1 MRLLASYLQVSSDPS
16 IWAVQLFA
24 IVFATVCCN
33 FVLLRVLD
41 FFARVTSHTRS
52 IWDDALLQAARLPL
66 RLMVWVI
73 GLSAAVALLNA
84 IERNVLFAHVDAV
97 RRVLLIAIAALFVL
111 RFIRNMEANLTDAQR
126 NQRPVDKTTVYAV
139 GKLLRLSVVIT
150 AALVALQTLGFSVS
164 GVLAFGGIGGMAIGF
179 AAKDM
184 LSNFFGG
191 LMIYLDKPFTVGD
204 WIRSPDRQIE
214 GTVEDIGWR
223 ITRIRTFD
231 KRPLYVPNSLFTS
244 IVVENPSRMLHRR
257 IHETMGIR
265 YEDQHKMAAICDA
278 VRAMLRSHPDI
289 ATEQTIIVHFNAC
302 SDSSLDFMVYC
313 FTKTTEWVRFHA
325 IKEQVMLKIMD
336 IVAEHGAQF
345 AYPTR
350 SLFLAGDA
358 QHAPVQLASVATGG
372 ATQQGSD

>member
-41 FFARVTSHTRS
+41 FFGRVTSHTRS

-84 IERNVLFAHVDAV
+84 IERNVLFVHVDAV

-278 VRAMLRSHPDI
+278 VRAMLSSHPDI

>member
-41 FFARVTSHTRS
+41 FFGRVTSHTRS

-84 IERNVLFAHVDAV
+84 IERNALFAHVDAV

-126 NQRPVDKTTVYAV
+126 NKRPVDKTTVYAV

-184 LSNFFGG
+184 LANFFGG

-350 SLFLAGDA
+350 ALFLAGDA
-358 QHAPVQLASVATGG
+358 EHAPVQLASVAAGG
-372 ATQQGSD
+372 AAQQGAD